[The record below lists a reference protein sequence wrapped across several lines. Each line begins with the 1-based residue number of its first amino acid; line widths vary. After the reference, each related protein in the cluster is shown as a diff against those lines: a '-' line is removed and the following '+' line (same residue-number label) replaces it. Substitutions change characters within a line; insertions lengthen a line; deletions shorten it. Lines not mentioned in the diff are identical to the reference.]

1 MLEPTR
7 IFALRHGE
15 TAWNVAQ
22 RIQGQLDVPLNERG
36 REQAARLA
44 LALQGEGL
52 AAIHSS
58 DLQRAAAT
66 AQALADACG
75 LPVKHDAALRER
87 AFGRFEGETYTDIE
101 ARWPEDALRWR
112 KRDVDFAPGGGETLR
127 NFSDRCVSTITRLA
141 HAHRGEAIAVV
152 AHGGVLD
159 CLYRASARL
168 GLDAPRTWQLGNAAI
183 NRVLFNGEGFVV
195 IGWNDH
201 GHLEGLDDDAHA

>member
-127 NFSDRCVSTITRLA
+127 DFSDRCVSTITRLA

-159 CLYRASARL
+159 CLYRASARMA
-168 GLDAPRTWQLGNAAI
+168 LDAPRTWQLGNAAI

>member
-44 LALQGEGL
+44 QALQGEGL

-127 NFSDRCVSTITRLA
+127 DFSDRCVSTITRLA

-159 CLYRASARL
+159 CLYRASARMA
-168 GLDAPRTWQLGNAAI
+168 LDAPRTWQLGNAAI

>member
-15 TAWNVAQ
+15 TAWNVDQ
-22 RIQGQLDVPLNERG
+22 RIQGQLDVPLNDRG
-36 REQAARLA
+36 REQAARLGQ
-44 LALQGEGL
+44 ALQGEGL
-52 AAIHSS
+52 SAVHSS
-58 DLQRAAAT
+58 DLLRAAAT
-66 AQALADACG
+66 AQAVADICG
-75 LPVKHDAALRER
+75 LAVAHDAALRER
-87 AFGRFEGETYTDIE
+87 AFGRFEGRTYREIE
-101 ARWPEDALRWR
+101 AQWPEDALRWR
-112 KRDVDFAPGGGETLR
+112 KREVDFAPGGGETLLD
-127 NFSDRCVSTITRLA
+127 FSARCVAVFTRLA
-141 HAHRGEAIAVV
+141 QAHRGEAIAVV

-201 GHLEGLDDDAHA
+201 GHLEGLADDPSA

>member
-44 LALQGEGL
+44 QALQGEGL

-75 LPVKHDAALRER
+75 LPVQHDAALRER

>member
-44 LALQGEGL
+44 QALQGEGL

-127 NFSDRCVSTITRLA
+127 DFSDRCVSTITRLA

-159 CLYRASARL
+159 CLYRASAGL
-168 GLDAPRTWQLGNAAI
+168 GLDAPRTWQLGNAVI

-201 GHLEGLDDDAHA
+201 GHLEGMGDDAHA